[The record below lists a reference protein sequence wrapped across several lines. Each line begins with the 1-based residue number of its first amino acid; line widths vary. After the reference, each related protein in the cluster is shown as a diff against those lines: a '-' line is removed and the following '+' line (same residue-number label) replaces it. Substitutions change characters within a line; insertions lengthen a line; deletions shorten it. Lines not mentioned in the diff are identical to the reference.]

1 MRMDNNCGLLIKLGL
16 KTNNKTINVVYY
28 SIVDQFFERF
38 SSLRRSD
45 VSFPMFVGSFSRQNL
60 ELVRGQ
66 PAVCNEIKLK
76 VFQVLSRVDLKIIS
90 INNALKS

>member
-1 MRMDNNCGLLIKLGL
+1 MDDSFGLHIKFGL
-16 KTNNKTINVVYY
+16 KPKIKTINAIYY

-66 PAVCNEIKLK
+66 PAVCNEIKSK
-76 VFQVLSRVDLKIIS
+76 VFQVLSRVDLKLVLIKICS
-90 INNALKS
+90 TN

>member
-1 MRMDNNCGLLIKLGL
+1 MDDSFGLHIKFGL
-16 KTNNKTINVVYY
+16 KPKIKTINAIYY

-38 SSLRRSD
+38 SSLRRSN
-45 VSFPMFVGSFSRQNL
+45 VSFPMFVRSFSRQNL

-76 VFQVLSRVDLKIIS
+76 SFQVLSKVDLKLVFIKICS
-90 INNALKS
+90 TN